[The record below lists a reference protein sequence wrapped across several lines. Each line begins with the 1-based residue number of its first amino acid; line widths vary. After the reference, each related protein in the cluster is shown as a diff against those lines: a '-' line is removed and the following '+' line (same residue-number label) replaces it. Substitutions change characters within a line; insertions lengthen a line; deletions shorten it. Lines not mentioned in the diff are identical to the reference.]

1 MLSPNNMCILNSK
14 KLFFVFFVISSISVN
29 AQYYTGQKVFANK
42 FPTEILDNSQ
52 DTYIQINNSSGDIIV
67 AIEQLNSS
75 RVVQHA
81 YIKSNDTYKF
91 KSIPIGTY
99 ICKYMWTDRNGNR
112 HFNKDDK
119 SMQFQVNEVGG
130 YVITMEKSV
139 SGNLTQSGI
148 SESDFF
154 N

>member
-1 MLSPNNMCILNSK
+1 MNLKSI
-14 KLFFVFFVISSISVN
+14 KLHFVCFFLQCLFYAE

-42 FPTEILDNSQ
+42 FPTEIIDSTK

-67 AIEQLNSS
+67 AVEQLSTG
-75 RVVQHA
+75 RVIRHV
-81 YIKSNDTYKF
+81 YIKSYETYKF
-91 KSIPIGTY
+91 HGIPTGTY
-99 ICKYMWTDRNGNR
+99 VCKYMWTDQNGKR

-119 SMQFQVNEVGG
+119 SMKFKSNEVGG
-130 YVITMEKSV
+130 YIITMEKSV